1 MVFIYRLYN
10 FSGDVFVKKQLVEGT
25 YDLKFTVKDGC
36 EKSKTD
42 TLTII
47 VIDDVNII
55 IIPHVTFQCKMP

>member
-10 FSGDVFVKKQLVEGT
+10 LSGDVFVKKQLVEGT
-25 YDLKFTVKDGC
+25 YMLQFKVKDGC